1 MSFYCQRCGTA
12 LPPSARFC
20 SNCGNVV
27 TAAPTPGKPLVRPL
41 AGRQIAGVCIGV
53 SQANG
58 WNVTTVRILTV
69 AGFLLTS
76 GLVGVAYLAGWIG
89 IPEEPFPVV
98 APYPPAAPGSYPPAQ
113 YPPNAPGGYPPSV

>member
-1 MSFYCQRCGTA
+1 MPFYCQRCGTG

-27 TAAPTPGKPLVRPL
+27 TAAPPAPGRPLVRPL

-53 SQANG
+53 AQANG

-89 IPEEPFPVV
+89 IPEEPFSG
-98 APYPPAAPGSYPPAQ
+98 APGAPGVYPPAQ
-113 YPPNAPGGYPPSV
+113 YPPSAPGGYPPSV